1 MSNSRTKDYLF
12 HLHEQLI
19 TNQIINCLLILI
31 EILPIINHVIKSSF
45 IISRSTLPKIVDDIL
60 SNASIYDLV
69 FEHFNDNYPFY
80 LYIISI
86 AILGYLILYKYFFL
100 SFFFSKSNKINFIT
114 INFYELIVLK
124 LLGIFILEI
133 GVSKIFCNSMIQL
146 SLCTLYTVLFIIGF
160 FMHQSTNYFFIDITS
175 NKVPV
180 LCSKFYQTQN
190 NYLFLAKIILTLIN
204 NATEVI
210 TNTHFLD
217 WLLIVFV
224 ILSLLV
230 WFKILN
236 CSKFSTY
243 KIPSFGILNF
253 KFTNFDFTEFN
264 LKLDNNIISLPLQ
277 KKYTTRYTFCQCRLY
292 Q

>member
-224 ILSLLV
+224 ILSLSYLLV
-230 WFKILN
+230 QILFDKTTYITN
-236 CSKFSTY
+236 DIIQEKFAYFY
-243 KIPSFGILNF
+243 KVVN
-253 KFTNFDFTEFN
+253 EECE
-264 LKLDNNIISLPLQ
+264 
-277 KKYTTRYTFCQCRLY
+277 KYGR
-292 Q
+292 